1 MPLALKN
8 AYRRFK
14 QAPLF
19 LRIASYLL
27 LAYAIYAIILGL
39 IIPAVAQSQA
49 PKQLSALLGRDVRI
63 QKVSI
68 NPFLLR
74 FRIQGF
80 DILEANTQM
89 QDAKTQKQENTLPFV
104 SFGNLDL
111 QIGFWKS
118 IIHLAP
124 TVEHLYLIKPQV
136 TVARLK
142 NGTDFN
148 FTDIIDTLTKN
159 ATQHPDE
166 KVTVPNE
173 TQTLPAFYAQD
184 IKLTQ
189 GHFDFIDTPTGAHLQ
204 YQGLNL
210 HLPQL
215 DSKAV
220 TLVKPD
226 QASNSNSPL
235 SLNEKANHFAL
246 EIIGVDKGT
255 LAVKG
260 QFQLQPFA
268 LQGDLLL
275 DKITL
280 ARFWPFAEKEL
291 KAKLTDGQFDLSTQ
305 FALKNTDD
313 AFNFTTDKGQFTL
326 RNLEFSD
333 NNLPKIKL
341 PSLKVNNVALNSQN
355 KRIDVQSLVLNGL
368 WLDADLTKN
377 GLDLQKLFS
386 PIAQPKNQTP
396 VVVSQTATN
405 RAEVK
410 QTIATQTVT
419 KRTAAKNTATKAV
432 RNAPDNKSNDSKS
445 TSWLLHLHQFDMQKT
460 DININEKM
468 VSNGVH
474 WRIYPL
480 SITTKDV
487 FSDLSK
493 PIDYN
498 VNLSVN
504 SWLKKAPDNTR
515 GSFNSQGSVDLTK
528 VDRQGVV
535 VKGKIA
541 LSQLDLTQLQTY
553 LNPYLNVQLLRG
565 KLSTQGSF
573 NTDTKGAASYSGSA
587 QIANLLIRDRLEY
600 QPLIKWSNMTINNL
614 KFDQQTQRLNIDTI
628 NFTAPYSKVLIDK
641 QRNTNIGSIV
651 KPQPASANTGKK
663 KSAPSKPLKVD
674 IKQIKFTQ
682 GSALFADYSLPTSF
696 SSGIESI
703 SGNIRHLSSTP
714 GTKASVDIQGKIN
727 KYAPVTL
734 KGHVNPLIKQPYL
747 DLDLIFK
754 SVELTSVN
762 PYSGT
767 YAGYYI
773 DKGQL
778 SLDLKYKLE
787 KNQLLGNNHVV
798 VDQLKLGK
806 KSGSDL
812 ATSLPLTLA
821 IALLQ
826 DRHGVIDLGLQVSGD
841 VNSPDF
847 SVGSIVLQ
855 ALTNI
860 ITKAITSPFSLL
872 AGLVGSDEE
881 LDHIPFDAGK
891 SQLNEEALSRL
902 ATLGKALQ
910 DRPMLKL
917 SVVGAVS
924 ATDDSQALAE
934 EKLQQKL
941 LQNSG
946 LDELPPNSSA
956 SSVAQNEDLAD
967 SLEDLYSE
975 LPNKSVS
982 DEEDKVK
989 LQIQQSTGKEKVDS
1003 TLLDTALHI
1012 SLYNQLI
1019 NAENISPDD
1028 LGSLAVERSRTIK
1041 AYLVDEQKI
1050 DPARVFI
1057 LDSKSQLKTDS
1068 QGADL
1073 TIDAQ

>member
-49 PKQLSALLGRDVRI
+49 PKQLSVLLGRDVRI

-80 DILEANTQM
+80 DILEADTPM
-89 QDAKTQKQENTLPFV
+89 QDAKTQKQKNNPSFV
-104 SFGNLDL
+104 SFDSLDL

-136 TVARLK
+136 TVARL
-142 NGTDFN
+142 NSNSEFN
-148 FTDIIDTLTKN
+148 FTDIIDTLAKN
-159 ATQHPDE
+159 ATPDPDE
-166 KVTVPNE
+166 KIAAPNK
-173 TQTLPAFYAQD
+173 TQTLPAFYARD

-189 GHFDFIDTPTGAHLQ
+189 GRFDFIDTPTGAHLQ

-215 DSKAV
+215 DSQAV

-226 QASNSNSPL
+226 QPSNSKSPL
-235 SLNEKANHFAL
+235 SLNKKANHFAL
-246 EIIGVDKGT
+246 EIIGVDKGS
-255 LAVKG
+255 LSLKG
-260 QFQLQPFA
+260 QFQFQPFA
-268 LQGDLLL
+268 LQGDLVL

-305 FALKNTDD
+305 FALKDTND

-333 NNLPKIKL
+333 NNVPKIKL
-341 PSLKVNNVALNSQN
+341 PTLKVNNVALNSQN
-355 KRIDVQSLVLNGL
+355 KHIDIQSLALDGL
-368 WLDADLTKN
+368 WLDAALTKN

-386 PIAQPKNQTP
+386 PIAQQKNQTSSAS
-396 VVVSQTATN
+396 SQTTTN
-405 RAEVK
+405 QPTTNQAAVK
-410 QTIATQTVT
+410 QKVA
-419 KRTAAKNTATKAV
+419 KRTVAKDTTSKAVTNASSNKSDDSKNT
-432 RNAPDNKSNDSKS
+432 P
-445 TSWLLHLHQFDMQKT
+445 WLLHLHQFDMKNT

-535 VKGKIA
+535 VKGKVA

-565 KLSTQGSF
+565 KLSTQGNF
-573 NTDTKGAASYSGSA
+573 NADTKGAASYSGSA

-614 KFDQQTQRLNIDTI
+614 KFDQKTQRLNIDTI

-641 QRNTNIGSIV
+641 QRHTNIGSIV
-651 KPQPASANTGKK
+651 KPQPASTNTSNK
-663 KSAPSKPLKVD
+663 KSAPSKPLKVY

-696 SSGIESI
+696 QSGIESI
-703 SGNIRHLSSTP
+703 SGNIRNLSSTP
-714 GTKASVDIQGKIN
+714 GTKASVDIKGKIN

-787 KNQLLGNNHVV
+787 KNQLLGDNHLV

-806 KSGSDL
+806 KSDSDL

-860 ITKAITSPFSLL
+860 ITKAVTSPFSLL
-872 AGLVGSDEE
+872 AGLAGSDEE
-881 LDHIPFDAGK
+881 LNHIPFDAGK
-891 SQLNEEALSRL
+891 SQLNEEAISRL
-902 ATLGKALQ
+902 TTLGKALQ

-924 ATDDSQALAE
+924 AADDSHALAE

-941 LQNSG
+941 LQESG
-946 LDELPPNSSA
+946 LDELPKNSSA
-956 SSVAQNEDLAD
+956 SSIAQNEDLAD
-967 SLEDLYSE
+967 SLEDLYSD
-975 LPNKSVS
+975 LPNKNVG

-989 LQIQQSTGKEKVDS
+989 LQIQQSTGKEKVNS
-1003 TLLDTALHI
+1003 TQLNTALHI
-1012 SLYNQLI
+1012 SLYNQLV
-1019 NAENISPDD
+1019 NEENISPDE